1 MDIYDENAEEEGN
14 CYAHVVMYLCMLS
27 LMYHLILSVEEK
39 ISPESET
46 TATTKR
52 DAFAENTSNKH
63 KINAVKPLIAPAVRK
78 IASDNNVCYQNF
90 IHVATNQSAIYIYC
104 NNYRLI

>member
-1 MDIYDENAEEEGN
+1 
-14 CYAHVVMYLCMLS
+14 MLN

-46 TATTKR
+46 TAATR
-52 DAFAENTSNKH
+52 HDAFAEKTSNKH

-78 IASDNNVCYQNF
+78 IASDNNVCYQDF
-90 IHVATNQSAIYIYC
+90 IHVATHQSVIYVYC